1 MDDLVTVKG
10 KDIFTDS
17 LVIAEGVGIQHR
29 AVKQLIK
36 RYEEHIMAFGKVRI
50 SNDTLCT
57 RGGQQE
63 AVIYQ
68 LNEEQ
73 AAFLM
78 TLLRNS
84 PQVVAF
90 KKELVRQ
97 FYAMRRLILE
107 RQTSEWQETRRIGK
121 LSRKAE
127 TDTLKQLVE
136 YAAQQGSEH
145 PDKLYL
151 VYSKLA
157 NKMIGISKRDAAT
170 VSQLNNL
177 SLAENIILH
186 CVEAG
191 MAAGKHY
198 KEIYQDSKARLNMF
212 KDIAFLKG

>member
-1 MDDLVTVKG
+1 MNDLVTMAGNNV
-10 KDIFTDS
+10 FTDS
-17 LVIAEGVGIQHR
+17 LVIAEGTGN
-29 AVKQLIK
+29 
-36 RYEEHIMAFGKVRI
+36 EHDSITAQIRKYYPDFQSFGKI
-50 SNDTLCT
+50 DFTDLKSGK
-57 RGGQQE
+57 RGRPLR
-63 AVIYQ
+63 VYL

-73 AAFLM
+73 A
-78 TLLRNS
+78 TLLITYLDNTK
-84 PQVVAF
+84 QVREF

-97 FYAMRRLILE
+97 FYAMRRLIME
-107 RQTSEWQETRRIGK
+107 RQTSEWQETRRLGK

-157 NKMIGISKRDAAT
+157 NKMIGISKRDTAT

-212 KDIAFLKG
+212 KDIAFLEG

>member
-1 MDDLVTVKG
+1 
-10 KDIFTDS
+10 
-17 LVIAEGVGIQHR
+17 
-29 AVKQLIK
+29 
-36 RYEEHIMAFGKVRI
+36 
-50 SNDTLCT
+50 
-57 RGGQQE
+57 
-63 AVIYQ
+63 
-68 LNEEQ
+68 
-73 AAFLM
+73 M

-97 FYAMRRLILE
+97 FYAMRRLIME
-107 RQTSEWQETRRIGK
+107 RQTGEWQETRRLGK

-157 NKMIGISKRDAAT
+157 NKMIGISKRDTAT

-212 KDIAFLKG
+212 KDIAFLEG

>member
-1 MDDLVTVKG
+1 MNSLVTMAGNDV
-10 KDIFTDS
+10 FTDS
-17 LVIAEGVGIQHR
+17 LVIAEGAGIQHKN
-29 AVKQLIK
+29 VKRLIV
-36 RYEEHIMAFGKVRI
+36 RYEKDLSAFGKVRVL
-50 SNDTLCT
+50 NATLCT
-57 RGGQQE
+57 RGGRQE

-73 AAFLM
+73 ATFLM

-97 FYAMRRLILE
+97 FYAMRRFIME
-107 RQTSEWQETRRIGK
+107 RQTSEWQETRRLGK

-136 YAAQQGSEH
+136 YAAHQGSEH

-170 VSQLNNL
+170 VSRLNNL

-212 KDIAFLKG
+212 KDIAFLEG

>member
-1 MDDLVTVKG
+1 MDSLVTMEGDRV
-10 KDIFTDS
+10 FTDS
-17 LVIAEGVGIQHR
+17 LIIAKGTGNKHKS
-29 AVKQLIK
+29 VKNLIV
-36 RYEEHIMAFGKVRI
+36 RYESELNSFGKV
-50 SNDTLCT
+50 SFSKGTLDT

-63 AVIYQ
+63 TIVYL

-84 PQVVAF
+84 KQVVAF

-97 FYAMRRLILE
+97 FYIMRRLIME

-136 YAAQQGSEH
+136 YAALQGSEH

-186 CVEAG
+186 CVKAG

-198 KEIYQDSKARLNMF
+198 KEIYQDSKARLEMF
-212 KDIAFLKG
+212 KDIAFLEG

>member
-1 MDDLVTVKG
+1 MNSLVTMAGNDV
-10 KDIFTDS
+10 FTDS
-17 LVIAEGVGIQHR
+17 LVVAEGTGNKHH
-29 AVKQLIK
+29 AVKALIK
-36 RYEEHIMAFGKVRI
+36 RYENDMKSFGTFGI
-50 SNDTLCT
+50 SNAEST
-57 RGGQQE
+57 GGRPE
-63 AVIYQ
+63 TYYQ

-97 FYAMRRLILE
+97 FYAMRRLIME

-136 YAAQQGSEH
+136 YAALQGSEH

-198 KEIYQDSKARLNMF
+198 KEIYQDSKARLEMF
-212 KDIAFLKG
+212 KDIAFLEG

>member
-1 MDDLVTVKG
+1 MNSLVTMAGNEV
-10 KDIFTDS
+10 FTDS
-17 LVIAEGVGIQHR
+17 FIIAEGTGNQHKS
-29 AVKQLIK
+29 VKRIIEK
-36 RYEEHIMAFGKVRI
+36 NKDDISDFG
-50 SNDTLCT
+50 TLAILN
-57 RGGQQE
+57 RQSSGGRPEQ
-63 AVIYQ
+63 VY
-68 LNEEQ
+68 LLSEEQ

-78 TLLRNS
+78 TLLRNTK
-84 PQVVAF
+84 QVVAF

-97 FYAMRRLILE
+97 FYAMRWLIME
-107 RQTSEWQETRRIGK
+107 RQTSEWQETRRLGK

-157 NKMIGISKRDAAT
+157 NKMIGISKRDTAT

-212 KDIAFLKG
+212 KDIAFLEG

>member
-1 MDDLVTVKG
+1 MNSLVTMAGNDV
-10 KDIFTDS
+10 FTDS
-17 LVIAEGVGIQHR
+17 LVVAEGTGNKHH
-29 AVKQLIK
+29 AVKALIK
-36 RYEEHIMAFGKVRI
+36 RYENDMKSFGTFGI
-50 SNDTLCT
+50 SNAEST
-57 RGGQQE
+57 GGRPE
-63 AVIYQ
+63 TYYQ

-78 TLLRNS
+78 TLLKNTK
-84 PQVVAF
+84 QVVAF

-107 RQTSEWQETRRIGK
+107 RQTSEWQETRRLGK

-127 TDTLKQLVE
+127 TDTLKQLVD
-136 YAAQQGSEH
+136 YVAQQGSEH

-157 NKMIGISKRDAAT
+157 NKMIGISKRDNAT

-186 CVEAG
+186 CVEGG

-212 KDIAFLKG
+212 KDIAFLEG